1 MTRIAILL
9 PYEDMAET
17 ARKVIHE
24 NHYEIDYIKVIESE
38 NAVNEARIAAEQGAD
53 IIIARG
59 YQAQLIKEYT
69 NIPVVEM
76 RFHAQEIG
84 LLLQRAKRLSHKE
97 RPVIGL
103 IAFENMLC
111 DLFHMEEL
119 FDVRL
124 RIAYVERIE
133 EVPDLLHGMKKEGV
147 DCVIGGDTVNR
158 EAEKI
163 GCLSIKFKATG
174 ESIGEAM
181 ERAKNMAYAVENEKR
196 NAAQFETVLDTSF
209 NGIIKINS
217 AGRIIAINR
226 LIENLLGKNMEDVKG
241 ELLYDMFPQID
252 KWIVDDILTG
262 ARENCSS
269 SIEVR
274 GRNWMFLAAPIQF
287 DGQITG
293 AILSLHAIT
302 EIVRKDR
309 KLANDMLL
317 HGFTAETHFS
327 NIHTENK
334 TMRRV
339 LETAREYS
347 LSDSPVLIYGETGT
361 EYYQIS
367 EAIHN
372 NSIRKG
378 GPFVSVNI
386 SGLEEEKQMELLF
399 GSRNGTLGTHPRE
412 KGAVIRANHGTLLI
426 KDIEKLTIQAQYQLL
441 RVILDGAVNRTD
453 ALPMDNIDVR
463 IIAAA
468 QKNLRYGVNKGLFQ
482 ESLFYVLHGLTLEI
496 PPLNRRSEDL
506 RYYIDRYFKEFCRK
520 YNKYLVITEGG
531 YAQLAQFSW
540 QGNKLQL
547 KAFLERLVLTAN
559 KRSIAE
565 GTIRT
570 LFGELYP
577 YVGEV
582 GGEEKLVVYKT
593 EEAVKISELLKKHR
607 GNRKLAAE
615 ELGISTTTLWRKMN
629 KYGIE
634 SKFGMD

>member
-1 MTRIAILL
+1 MTQIAILL

-38 NAVNEARIAAEQGAD
+38 NAVNEARIAVEQGAD

-111 DLFHMEEL
+111 DLSHMEEL

-124 RIAYVERIE
+124 RIAYAERIE

-196 NAAQFETVLDTSF
+196 N
-209 NGIIKINS
+209 
-217 AGRIIAINR
+217 
-226 LIENLLGKNMEDVKG
+226 
-241 ELLYDMFPQID
+241 
-252 KWIVDDILTG
+252 VDDILTG

-327 NIHTENK
+327 SIHTENE

-547 KAFLERLVLTAN
+547 KAFLERLVLTAD